1 MKVKGTLGKREII
14 AIGVF
19 CTIFFVIAVL
29 AVVVRRNKE
38 PDWLVYADS
47 LDVVVAEVNQQELT
61 LRDLAFYIAYD
72 EQVVEDQAE
81 IYNPEDTTRYWNVC
95 TNGEYIRL
103 MAKDATMQKAI
114 HDEIFYQMALKEQ
127 VSLTEE
133 ERDTMEDS
141 ANLFWNSIMYG
152 DKLERLGVSEE
163 DLNATIEKMAIAQ
176 KYQAAYAQREL
187 LEMSDYDIATVW
199 YEKLLAEQDYQ
210 IYEDVW
216 DKVNYGDITLTH
228 INGVFNE
235 PDSRERS
242 SGNE

>member
-1 MKVKGTLGKREII
+1 
-14 AIGVF
+14 
-19 CTIFFVIAVL
+19 
-29 AVVVRRNKE
+29 
-38 PDWLVYADS
+38 
-47 LDVVVAEVNQQELT
+47 
-61 LRDLAFYIAYD
+61 
-72 EQVVEDQAE
+72 
-81 IYNPEDTTRYWNVC
+81 
-95 TNGEYIRL
+95 
-103 MAKDATMQKAI
+103 
-114 HDEIFYQMALKEQ
+114 
-127 VSLTEE
+127 
-133 ERDTMEDS
+133 
-141 ANLFWNSIMYG
+141 MYG

-199 YEKLLAEQDYQ
+199 YERLLAEQDYQ